1 MPRPFTEQERATIR
15 ARLLERSQ
23 RLFET
28 RGLRK
33 TSIDEIANEAGIS
46 KGAFYQFFDSKEAL
60 CLELLESIESKLR
73 VGVLEQAVSGGR
85 GAKARV
91 ARILEGFLSSWDEY
105 PLLRNFD
112 KADYEYLVRRLPP
125 EQAQAHMA
133 GDLAFIE
140 AFTAKLKKDG
150 IRPKVS
156 PTVVVNLI
164 RSLFLL
170 SLHRAELHDGYDE
183 TMAILIDMIAGRIVG
198 GAR

>member
-91 ARILEGFLSSWDEY
+91 ARILEGFARGLFGARQVARAGSD
-105 PLLRNFD
+105 
-112 KADYEYLVRRLPP
+112 AGRRLSPP
-125 EQAQAHMA
+125 RVIAA
-133 GDLAFIE
+133 G
-140 AFTAKLKKDG
+140 
-150 IRPKVS
+150 
-156 PTVVVNLI
+156 
-164 RSLFLL
+164 
-170 SLHRAELHDGYDE
+170 
-183 TMAILIDMIAGRIVG
+183 
-198 GAR
+198 